1 MESLIPSTSIAFTI
15 PEMLTIAGTI
25 ITGASVFVKW
35 QTKKFK
41 EQSDLHGK
49 FSAEIRDS
57 VSTIS
62 GRVQEMRNNADEFS
76 AEMRRENR
84 HKEESI
90 NDVSQRVAVLSSE
103 ITFTIKRFEELK
115 SYMERIEKKLDDQFK
130 TVIEIIQKAK
140 DLT

>member
-1 MESLIPSTSIAFTI
+1 
-15 PEMLTIAGTI
+15 
-25 ITGASVFVKW
+25 
-35 QTKKFK
+35 
-41 EQSDLHGK
+41 
-49 FSAEIRDS
+49 
-57 VSTIS
+57 
-62 GRVQEMRNNADEFS
+62 MRNNADEFS